1 MMFQPLPLCILIVRQ
16 TGLCND
22 VCNKEYKM
30 LLHRGNIATI
40 AVSAD
45 HNKSDFVISSASLS
59 SSEESCQFDTKPLPI
74 LVRVFVSSKK
84 HYSETF
90 TLPCA

>member
-16 TGLCND
+16 TGLCNN

-45 HNKSDFVISSASLS
+45 HNKSDFVISS
-59 SSEESCQFDTKPLPI
+59 C
-74 LVRVFVSSKK
+74 
-84 HYSETF
+84 
-90 TLPCA
+90 